1 MKTNKRLATSTFY
14 KNVVKQFVAV
24 TMVVKIA
31 IWIVELH
38 DLYDPTSPKHLESH
52 KDHKNCRIV

>member
-38 DLYDPTSPKHLESH
+38 DFTIPPHQ
-52 KDHKNCRIV
+52 NI

>member
-24 TMVVKIA
+24 TTVVKIA
-31 IWIVELH
+31 IWIVESH
-38 DLYDPTSPKHLESH
+38 DFTIPPHQ
-52 KDHKNCRIV
+52 NI